1 VPFWKKRSFD
11 RAVKDYKE
19 AHNMAQDWGN
29 KFAIVYS
36 ENTPIA
42 REKREIYGKII
53 HKLLSF
59 A

>member
-1 VPFWKKRSFD
+1 
-11 RAVKDYKE
+11 
-19 AHNMAQDWGN
+19 
-29 KFAIVYS
+29 VYS